1 MGFTACTTR
10 LVMIHHL
17 VISSTLIE
25 CCGRLTIKVNGWHN
39 MIVYKCFYKWIDNEI
54 AEVFVLWRE
63 APNYLHMLMLHC
75 LKIANELMFWR
86 RLLIKSK
93 EVSISLLEICKSYLI
108 SDIIYFFL
116 INPNII
122 YLAQFPHIKYQLSKF
137 WAHIRYQISVSTPP
151 LYASP
156 INCSYHKILSLYV
169 NLNA

>member
-1 MGFTACTTR
+1 MLWPAYYKSEW
-10 LVMIHHL
+10 MAQYDY
-17 VISSTLIE
+17 
-25 CCGRLTIKVNGWHN
+25 
-39 MIVYKCFYKWIDNEI
+39 VYVCKWIDNEI

-93 EVSISLLEICKSYLI
+93 EVSISLLEICKLYLI

-122 YLAQFPHIKYQLSKF
+122 YLAQFTNIKYQLSKF
-137 WAHIRYQISVSTPP
+137 WAHIRYQISMSTPP
-151 LYASP
+151 QSAP
-156 INCSYHKILSLYV
+156 ILESIINDNSRGYQRNYDINLVCANVKAFKDNHYLSSLFS
-169 NLNA
+169 N